1 MGVKKLDKNLTLAKK
16 LFELRQQIKEL
27 QAEESVLKDFFKSEG
42 LGVIDLGDFI
52 VSVDEKSRENLDKKG
67 LINKFGKDVIGEFT
81 KTSTYQT
88 VSVKKI

>member
-67 LINKFGKDVIGEFT
+67 LINKFGKDAIGEFT